1 LRYAQY
7 EPSTSGWNAV
17 RYRRREARRRIAHF
31 ALGGATLL
39 LAGAI
44 AGLVLS
50 VGPVAALDMVR

>member
-1 LRYAQY
+1 MRHAHY

-17 RYRRREARRRIAHF
+17 RYRRRQTRRRVVRL

-44 AGLVLS
+44 VGLFLS
-50 VGPVAALDMVR
+50 VGPAAASLAQ